1 MPYRAW
7 LRQLSGPRSPF
18 ASGSTASAGSRTSSM
33 TSSLVTEARS
43 DHLCRISGAENPGA
57 SVGTTNPRT
66 PRPSSP
72 SSVCAQT
79 TATPATEPLVI
90 HILRPVRIQSSP
102 SRLAYVRIPAG
113 SEPWSGSVSP
123 KQPMVS

>member
-1 MPYRAW
+1 
-7 LRQLSGPRSPF
+7 
-18 ASGSTASAGSRTSSM
+18 M

-43 DHLCRISGAENPGA
+43 DHLWWISGAEKPGV
-57 SVGTTNPRT
+57 SVGTTKPRM

-79 TATPATEPLVI
+79 IATPATDPLVI
-90 HILRPVRIQSSP
+90 HILRPVSTQSSP

-123 KQPMVS
+123 KQPMIS